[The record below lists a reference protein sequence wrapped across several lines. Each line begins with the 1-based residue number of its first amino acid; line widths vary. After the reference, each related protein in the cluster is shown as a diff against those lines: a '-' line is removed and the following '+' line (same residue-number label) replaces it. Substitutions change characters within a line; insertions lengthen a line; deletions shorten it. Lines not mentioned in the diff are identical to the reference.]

1 MTAPLLEIEGLRVRF
16 PGDRLR
22 GTVDHA
28 AVDDVSLSL
37 RAGRVLCVVGESG
50 AGKSTVAAAVFG
62 LVDPPGRIEG
72 GRIRLEGRDLAALD
86 ERGMRAVRG
95 RRIGAIFQDPLSALN
110 PVLTIGRQMIPAIRH
125 ATGLGPRAARARA
138 VELLAQ
144 VAIPEPATRLRQ
156 YPHQLSGG
164 MRQRVVI
171 AIAISGA
178 PALLVADEPTTALD
192 VSIQAEVLDVIRDL
206 ARTRGIGVLL
216 ITHDMAVVAGIADEV
231 AVMRHG
237 RLVEAGPAAEVLF
250 APRMTYTRAL
260 IDAVPRPDA
269 APPVPRPAAEPILSL
284 EEVSVAF
291 AGPRTLRAA
300 DRRAVQAL
308 DAVSLRLDRG
318 ESLGLVG
325 ESGSGK
331 STLARVACGLQAPDA
346 GTVIYDGHDVTALAR
361 DRRLRRHALSM
372 QMVFQDPFASLDP
385 RQTVLS
391 ALTEPLALRGL
402 ARSDRRTRAM
412 AALAAVGLTEA
423 DAAKTPRAFSG
434 GQRQRLSIARA
445 LVMEPDLLI
454 CDEPTSALD
463 VSVQAQVLAL
473 LADLRARLGLSLLF
487 VSHDLAVIRQVCDR
501 VAVMRTGRIVE
512 TGPVAEIFERPRH
525 AYTRHLI
532 ETSPRFEPRREP
544 LPA

>member
-1 MTAPLLEIEGLRVRF
+1 MTAPLLAIEGLRVRF
-16 PGDRLR
+16 PGDPLR
-22 GTVDHA
+22 GTADHI
-28 AVDDVSLSL
+28 AVDRVDLTL
-37 RAGRVLCVVGESG
+37 KPGRILCVVGESG
-50 AGKSTVAAAVFG
+50 AGKSTIAAAVLG
-62 LVDPPGRIEG
+62 LIDPPGRIEA
-72 GRIRLEGRDLAALD
+72 GRIELEGRDLATMD
-86 ERGMRAVRG
+86 ERAMRAVRG

-110 PVLTIGRQMIPAIRH
+110 PVLTIGAQMVPAIRH
-125 ATGLGPRAARARA
+125 ATGLGPSAARDRA

-171 AIAISGA
+171 AIAIAGS

-206 ARTRGIGVLL
+206 ARGRGIGVLL
-216 ITHDMAVVAGIADEV
+216 ITHDMAVVAGIADDV

-237 RLVEAGPAAEVLF
+237 RLVEAGPATQVLF
-250 APRMTYTRAL
+250 APREAYTRAL
-260 IDAVPRPDA
+260 IEAVPRPDA
-269 APPVPRPAAEPILSL
+269 APPPALESTDPILAL
-284 EEVSVAF
+284 EGVSVTF

-300 DRRAVQAL
+300 DRRKVQAL
-308 DAVSLRLDRG
+308 DAVSLRLGRG

-346 GTVIYDGHDVTALAR
+346 GTVTYEGHDITALAR
-361 DRRLRRHALSM
+361 DPRLRHHALSM
-372 QMVFQDPFASLDP
+372 QMVFQDPYASLDP

-391 ALTEPLALRGL
+391 ALTEPLVLRGL
-402 ARSDRRTRAM
+402 ARADRRARAV
-412 AALAAVGLTEA
+412 AALEAVGMTEA
-423 DAAKTPRAFSG
+423 DGAKIPHAFSG
-434 GQRQRLSIARA
+434 GQRQRVSIARA
-445 LVMEPDLLI
+445 LVMEPSLLI

-487 VSHDLAVIRQVCDR
+487 VSHDLAVVRQVCDR
-501 VAVMRTGRIVE
+501 VAVMRAGRIVE
-512 TGPVAEIFERPRH
+512 TGTVADIFERPSH
-525 AYTRHLI
+525 AYTCHLI
-532 ETSPRFEPRREP
+532 ETSPRFEPRREAQ
-544 LPA
+544 PA